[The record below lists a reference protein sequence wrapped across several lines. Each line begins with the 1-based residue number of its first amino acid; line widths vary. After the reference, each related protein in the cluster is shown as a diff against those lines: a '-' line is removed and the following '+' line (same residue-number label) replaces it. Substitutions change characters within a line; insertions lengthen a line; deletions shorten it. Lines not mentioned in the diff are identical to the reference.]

1 MAEDIIKGMEANQ
14 IVLIIIPNEIYS
26 DAIMDIAK
34 QLSGKYKNICYVS
47 LNKLYN
53 SLIAALEKK
62 GVNTGKFYFVDA
74 ITKTA
79 DPNFDGGKKCK
90 CVSSPSHLTEIS
102 LEISAGLKDNK
113 PDCLLLDSLSTLL
126 IYQKDEVVTQF
137 VHSLVARLRSANCTT
152 FFTALEGDT
161 QRNLIKQLGMF
172 VDKTI
177 HYK

>member
-1 MAEDIIKGMEANQ
+1 MPLDLIKEIGESH
-14 IVLIIIPNEIYS
+14 IVLVVIPNETYS
-26 DAIMDIAK
+26 DAILEIAK
-34 QLSGKYKNICYVS
+34 QLSTKFNSICYVS

-53 SLIAALEKK
+53 ALIDSLKK
-62 GVNTGKFYFVDA
+62 KNIDINKFCFVDA

-79 DPNFDGGKKCK
+79 DPSFKEEKKCK

-102 LEISAGLKDNK
+102 LSISADLKDRK
-113 PDCLLLDSLSTLL
+113 PNCLLYDSLSTML

-137 VHSLVARLRSANCTT
+137 VHSLVARLRSANCVT

-161 QRNLIKQLGMF
+161 QRTLIKQLGMF
-172 VDKTI
+172 VDKTV